1 VLADAKLGPRN
12 ASIFVEHALDGVRI
26 ARSGQRKGEEPR
38 GLVRTQ
44 VVGRDHAGRLPI
56 VGATLKPRPV
66 HDWTSHAADAFR
78 YLAMALDHAVIRKG
92 FLRPLVY
99 PQLGLV

>member
-1 VLADAKLGPRN
+1 LFGADKR
-12 ASIFVEHALDGVRI
+12 
-26 ARSGQRKGEEPR
+26 
-38 GLVRTQ
+38 
-44 VVGRDHAGRLPI
+44 
-56 VGATLKPRPV
+56 ATLKPRPV

-92 FLRPLVY
+92 FLRPLAY